1 VTHEIVEVVTPEG
14 VPLRFKLAH
23 AGDRASAFAIDF
35 VLIMVVSVGLVL
47 LASLATGGLGGSWAW
62 AFTEIAVFLLQSF
75 YFAWFEIRWLGAT
88 PGKRRIGL
96 RVIDRKGGQL
106 TASAV
111 VARNLVRNIEVFL
124 PLAVALAPE
133 QLWPDAPGWLRL
145 VAGAWTFVFLLMPAF
160 NKQRLRIGD
169 MVGGTLVV
177 LMPKA
182 MLLPDV
188 AAQPAAARLA
198 FTDAQLDVYGIK
210 ELQVLEGVLRSVASP
225 QGYEAADRVAEQIQK
240 KIGWDGAALPPE
252 GFLGEFYAALRA
264 RLEHRMLLGKRKADK
279 FS

>member
-1 VTHEIVEVVTPEG
+1 MEHTVVEVVTPEG
-14 VPLRFKLAH
+14 VPLRFRLATP
-23 AGDRASAFAIDF
+23 GDRASAFGIDF
-35 VLIMVVSVGLVL
+35 ILIVVVCIGLIL
-47 LASLATGGLGGSWAW
+47 LASWASSGMRASWFW
-62 AFTEIAVFLLQSF
+62 VFTQIAVFALQNF

-88 PGKRRIGL
+88 PGKRRLGL

-133 QLWPDAPGWLRL
+133 QLWPDAPGWARL
-145 VAGAWTFVFLLMPAF
+145 LAGGWVFVLMLMPVF
-160 NKQRLRIGD
+160 NKQHLRIGD

-177 LMPKA
+177 MMPSA
-182 MLLPDV
+182 VLLPDV
-188 AAQPAAARLA
+188 AAQPGAAKLA
-198 FTDAQLDVYGIK
+198 FSDAQLDVYGIK
-210 ELQVLEGVLRSVASP
+210 ELQVLEEVLRRQAEP
-225 QGYEAADRVAEQIQK
+225 TGAEAASRVAEQIQK
-240 KIGWDGAALPPE
+240 KIRWDGALETPE
-252 GFLGEFYAALRA
+252 KFLGEFYAALRA